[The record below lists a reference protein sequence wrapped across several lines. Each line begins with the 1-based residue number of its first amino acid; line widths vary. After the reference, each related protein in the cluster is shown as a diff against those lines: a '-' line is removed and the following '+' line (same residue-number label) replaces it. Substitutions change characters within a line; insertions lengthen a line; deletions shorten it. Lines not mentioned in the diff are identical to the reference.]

1 MTISTNFT
9 IKLSFYF
16 FCVYWKC
23 SDICKYFCIS
33 IPVCNWFWWTS
44 FFYSATAKSCCWA
57 FVFIVPF
64 KYFFL
69 VEILVHR
76 IRTDSGGSMVD
87 ILRWWL
93 LVGTLVPSFLHL
105 HFDHFGGDAF
115 FQVAAVII
123 FAVAVAIIISSSCSC
138 FVGCCGAFE
147 HFLTCLNISQSM
159 RNNKFCDIC
168 SFSLKIQNT
177 QTKTAM
183 QCEAKWSAPHTH
195 NMAVKCC
202 ITLGIIYE
210 IEKTNRCSHR
220 LHCHWLVA
228 VLVWRWYLFLE
239 SQNTSFNVST
249 PSHALFP
256 THFPYFFVWCINTLI
271 RLG

>member
-1 MTISTNFT
+1 MFRYLQIFLHIHPSVQLVLMNIIFLFSHCQ
-9 IKLSFYF
+9 ILLLGVCFY
-16 FCVYWKC
+16 CA
-23 SDICKYFCIS
+23 IQI
-33 IPVCNWFWWTS
+33 
-44 FFYSATAKSCCWA
+44 
-57 FVFIVPF
+57 
-64 KYFFL
+64 FFL

-123 FAVAVAIIISSSCSC
+123 VAVAIIISSSCSC
-138 FVGCCGAFE
+138 SVGCRGAFE

-177 QTKTAM
+177 QTKNAM
-183 QCEAKWSAPHTH
+183 QCEAK
-195 NMAVKCC
+195 
-202 ITLGIIYE
+202 
-210 IEKTNRCSHR
+210 
-220 LHCHWLVA
+220 
-228 VLVWRWYLFLE
+228 
-239 SQNTSFNVST
+239 
-249 PSHALFP
+249 
-256 THFPYFFVWCINTLI
+256 
-271 RLG
+271 